1 MSFGIH
7 AGWLE
12 STWLSVRQALRRCYV
27 INIGAPAGKR
37 RNHRTGAFVNKL
49 LTLDGLSSSYRRF
62 GIFRLGTNYSLSN
75 VSCGDA
81 EKVLRTEEQSGDK
94 SPQSKKNAKLELRGR
109 TRLELR
115 GRRSLFCRLEL
126 SRNKLAASPYSFPKL
141 TSTSCLI
148 RGNRFEFTTQFCASS
163 CLPNRRRPNAP

>member
-1 MSFGIH
+1 V
-7 AGWLE
+7 A
-12 STWLSVRQALRRCYV
+12 
-27 INIGAPAGKR
+27 
-37 RNHRTGAFVNKL
+37 
-49 LTLDGLSSSYRRF
+49 LSSTGVAAVLRNQHRRACGEETQPSNWCIRQQAVNSRWTKFEFCTFGSATIHRRF